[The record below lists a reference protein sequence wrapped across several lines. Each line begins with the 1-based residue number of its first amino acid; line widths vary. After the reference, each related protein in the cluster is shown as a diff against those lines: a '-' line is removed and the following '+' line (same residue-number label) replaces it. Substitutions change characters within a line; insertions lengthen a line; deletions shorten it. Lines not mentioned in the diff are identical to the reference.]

1 MAAMHA
7 APLHGLM
14 HSLLKGCKNLYMTWN
29 YPFERFMKALHHR
42 KRMNNGDEKT
52 SIPYKSFHDK
62 KHKGTFYTGYHHS
75 FRLFNHPT
83 SQAETIETDIGL
95 PLYPGSKEIPDY
107 IPVRTGQN
115 HSSFQ
120 NITFITSDSFKKV
133 LAFYQ
138 ERLGKFST
146 SKPQTSAKSALW
158 SESTAKGYRIVTLI
172 EAEEGTKITITAR
185 TW

>member
-1 MAAMHA
+1 MVMKKQVFHTNPSMTKNIK
-7 APLHGLM
+7 APSILGIIIIFVIF
-14 HSLLKGCKNLYMTWN
+14 SLT
-29 YPFERFMKALHHR
+29 
-42 KRMNNGDEKT
+42 
-52 SIPYKSFHDK
+52 IPQI
-62 KHKGTFYTGYHHS
+62 
-75 FRLFNHPT
+75 
-83 SQAETIETDIGL
+83 QAETIETDIGL